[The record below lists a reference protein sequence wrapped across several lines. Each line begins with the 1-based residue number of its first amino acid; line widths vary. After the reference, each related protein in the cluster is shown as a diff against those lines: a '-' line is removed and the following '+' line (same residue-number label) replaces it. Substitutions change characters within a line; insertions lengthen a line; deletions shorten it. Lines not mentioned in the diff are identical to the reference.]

1 MSDES
6 PAASSSAPASPAF
19 VLEKLSVRSF
29 RNLEN
34 VEADFSPRLN
44 VLHGDNGQG
53 KTNVLEAIYAL
64 CTSKSFRTSAF
75 SDLLPFGGGSEAAVA
90 SVRGRF
96 LEDGLP
102 REQSLGLARGKRSA
116 RIDGKR
122 PRSLADYA
130 RHSPVVV
137 FYPGELSL
145 TMGPSRER
153 RRLLDRVGFFLTPAY
168 ATDLESFG
176 AALRSRQKVL
186 ETRGIHAKDL
196 EYWEELCVTHGL
208 AVTRA
213 RERVAQALTERTL
226 ATFAKVAAPGLGL
239 SMAYKASAPNETEAY
254 RARLVS
260 ERERDQRRGSAA
272 TGPHRDDLT
281 LDLGMTAAH
290 APARLVASQGQHR
303 ALVLSLKAAEMATIR
318 DARGTEPLLLLDDV
332 SSELDAA
339 RTESY
344 FRFLAVRTNQVFL
357 TTTRASLIPERLH
370 AVDLERR
377 DFEVRA
383 GQLFPPS

>member
-1 MSDES
+1 M
-6 PAASSSAPASPAF
+6 
-19 VLEKLSVRSF
+19 LY
-29 RNLEN
+29 
-34 VEADFSPRLN
+34 
-44 VLHGDNGQG
+44 GDNGQG
-53 KTNVLEAIYAL
+53 KTNLLEAIYAL

-75 SDLLPFGGGSEAAVA
+75 SDLLPFAGPLEAIA
-90 SVRGRF
+90 SVRGTF

-137 FYPGELSL
+137 FYPGELTL

-153 RRLLDRVGFFLTPAY
+153 RRLLDRVGFFLAPAY

-186 ETRGIHAKDL
+186 ETRGAHARDL
-196 EYWEELCVTHGL
+196 EHWEELCVTHGL
-208 AVTRA
+208 AVTHA
-213 RERVAQALTERTL
+213 RERVAAALTERTL
-226 ATFAKVAAPGLGL
+226 ATFANVAAPDLGL
-239 SMAYKASAPNETEAY
+239 TMAYRASAPTDREAY
-254 RARLVS
+254 RTRLLS
-260 ERERDQRRGSAA
+260 ERERDLRRGSAA

-281 LDLGMTAAH
+281 LDLGTPR

-318 DARGTEPLLLLDDV
+318 EARGTEPILLLDDV
-332 SSELDAA
+332 SSELDEA

-357 TTTRASLIPERLH
+357 TTTRASLIPAELE
-370 AVDLERR
+370 ALDLGRR
-377 DFEVRA
+377 DFEVRG
-383 GQLFPPS
+383 GQLFSPS